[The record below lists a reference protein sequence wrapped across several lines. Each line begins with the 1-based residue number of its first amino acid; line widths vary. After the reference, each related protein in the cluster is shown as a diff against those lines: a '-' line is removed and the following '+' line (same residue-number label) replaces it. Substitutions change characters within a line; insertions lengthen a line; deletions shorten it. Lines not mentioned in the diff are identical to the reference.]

1 MVPQQHSIS
10 ITSAKNAS
18 ASEPT
23 TANATSPQLL
33 QSGGAEVVSGH
44 TAGFA
49 GVVVVVED
57 DVVVDDVNGQG
68 GHIDVVAAVVVSL
81 LLSNGVVLPGR
92 LH

>member
-18 ASEPT
+18 ANEPT
-23 TANATSPQLL
+23 TANATSPHVL

-49 GVVVVVED
+49 GVVVVED
-57 DVVVDDVNGQG
+57 DVDVNGQG
-68 GHIDVVAAVVVSL
+68 GHFVAAVVESL
-81 LLSNGVVLPGR
+81 MLTNGVVLPCR